1 MHPESPCTPHF
12 DAQYNP
18 PPANVFLPARELIF
32 MMSPPPCRI
41 IDGIT
46 ARETRKTLFR
56 FVPRTRSQSSSLFS
70 CAGPKSPMPALLT
83 RIPTGPSFAS
93 VAETSFPTSSAR
105 VTSAVCQM
113 TLLVSPRNSSA
124 VACSLSMSR
133 PQMATPAPSSASF
146 IAIARPMP
154 RLPPVTSAIL
164 FVRGPPISFA
174 SFVLLMPTITILLSS
189 GRPFSC
195 KTHLN
200 IQPQGPLCVPYENA
214 PGGLDNI
221 KYLGPCRVTPC
232 RFTCAF
238 PIIPKFYE
246 TALYPA
252 TALQVYQTYEQA
264 WSLSE
269 ENGMNRTR
277 RMAGLAIIA
286 ALCLA
291 ISGASSALAQAP
303 AGQDAG
309 AGKQQYTMAEY
320 NAYQAAAAERNP
332 AQQIKLL
339 DDFVAKYPN
348 SALLIY
354 IYPLYYNA
362 YSQLKNWPKVTEY
375 ADKLLALGEKSEA
388 PIRYQA
394 YYARAFAYS
403 NLPPTSQDVKDQAPK
418 ACEAAKAGLKTLG
431 ELKKPDN
438 MSEDD
443 FNKQKQQPA
452 ILFSY
457 TLAQCSMI
465 QKDYQTAIDSYKAV
479 LEKNPDDAITSYKIG
494 QAYMAMNPPQQMD
507 AFWYFAKA
515 ASAKNA
521 NQTQATQVKSY
532 LRKLIANYQ
541 GGNVCDNLVDAELNE
556 LLQLASTSAERPAS
570 YKLIS
575 TADLDAAR
583 KDMTIASVI
592 ADLKAGG
599 DKAKITWLA
608 ACGLEFPD
616 VPGKLIGVTPGSDA
630 VQLKVAF
637 VTSDAEFDAKTT
649 PDMDVKVV
657 GQPEAAKLEKD
668 NPVRFTGTLAA
679 YDPDPAFML
688 HWDKA
693 KVNAEDIP
701 KEKEKKSPTKK
712 RPVTKKPGRG

>member
-1 MHPESPCTPHF
+1 
-12 DAQYNP
+12 
-18 PPANVFLPARELIF
+18 V
-32 MMSPPPCRI
+32 
-41 IDGIT
+41 
-46 ARETRKTLFR
+46 
-56 FVPRTRSQSSSLFS
+56 
-70 CAGPKSPMPALLT
+70 
-83 RIPTGPSFAS
+83 
-93 VAETSFPTSSAR
+93 
-105 VTSAVCQM
+105 
-113 TLLVSPRNSSA
+113 
-124 VACSLSMSR
+124 
-133 PQMATPAPSSASF
+133 
-146 IAIARPMP
+146 
-154 RLPPVTSAIL
+154 
-164 FVRGPPISFA
+164 
-174 SFVLLMPTITILLSS
+174 
-189 GRPFSC
+189 
-195 KTHLN
+195 
-200 IQPQGPLCVPYENA
+200 
-214 PGGLDNI
+214 
-221 KYLGPCRVTPC
+221 
-232 RFTCAF
+232 
-238 PIIPKFYE
+238 
-246 TALYPA
+246 
-252 TALQVYQTYEQA
+252 
-264 WSLSE
+264 
-269 ENGMNRTR
+269 
-277 RMAGLAIIA
+277 AGLAIIA

-291 ISGASSALAQAP
+291 ISGASMARAQAP

-309 AGKQQYTMAEY
+309 AGQQKYTMAEY
-320 NAYQAAAAERNP
+320 NSYQACAAEKNP
-332 AQQIKLL
+332 QAQVKCL

-362 YSQLKNWPKVTEY
+362 YSQLKNWSKVMEY
-375 ADKLLALGEKSEA
+375 ADKLLALGDKVEP

-403 NLPPTSQDVKDQAPK
+403 NMPPNSPDVQAQAPK
-418 ACEAAKAGLKTLG
+418 ACEAAKAGLKTLS

-438 MSEDD
+438 MSEED

-452 ILFSY
+452 ILFNY

-521 NQTQATQVKSY
+521 NQTQATQVKTY

-541 GGNVCDNLVDAELNE
+541 GGNVCDNLIDAELNE

-599 DKAKITWLA
+599 DKAKVTWLA

-616 VPGKLIGVTPGSDA
+616 VPGKLIEVTPGSDA

-657 GQPEAAKLEKD
+657 GQPEASKLEKD
-668 NPVRFTGTLAA
+668 NPVRFTGTLVA
-679 YDPDPAFML
+679 YDPEPNFML

-701 KEKEKKSPTKK
+701 KEKEKKGTTKK

>member
-1 MHPESPCTPHF
+1 
-12 DAQYNP
+12 
-18 PPANVFLPARELIF
+18 
-32 MMSPPPCRI
+32 
-41 IDGIT
+41 
-46 ARETRKTLFR
+46 
-56 FVPRTRSQSSSLFS
+56 
-70 CAGPKSPMPALLT
+70 
-83 RIPTGPSFAS
+83 
-93 VAETSFPTSSAR
+93 
-105 VTSAVCQM
+105 
-113 TLLVSPRNSSA
+113 
-124 VACSLSMSR
+124 
-133 PQMATPAPSSASF
+133 
-146 IAIARPMP
+146 
-154 RLPPVTSAIL
+154 
-164 FVRGPPISFA
+164 
-174 SFVLLMPTITILLSS
+174 
-189 GRPFSC
+189 
-195 KTHLN
+195 
-200 IQPQGPLCVPYENA
+200 
-214 PGGLDNI
+214 
-221 KYLGPCRVTPC
+221 
-232 RFTCAF
+232 
-238 PIIPKFYE
+238 
-246 TALYPA
+246 
-252 TALQVYQTYEQA
+252 
-264 WSLSE
+264 
-269 ENGMNRTR
+269 MNRTR

-291 ISGASSALAQAP
+291 FSSASNALGHAP

-362 YSQLKNWPKVTEY
+362 YSQQKNWPKVIEN
-375 ADKLLALGEKSEA
+375 ADKLLALGEKAEA

-418 ACEAAKAGLKTLG
+418 ACDAAKAGLKTLG
-431 ELKKPDN
+431 ELKKPDS

-494 QAYMAMNPPQQMD
+494 QAYMAMNPPQLMD

-515 ASAKNA
+515 VTAKSA
-521 NQTQATQVKSY
+521 NQTQSNTVKTY
-532 LRKLIANYQ
+532 LRKLVANYQ
-541 GGNVCDNLVDAELNE
+541 GGNVCDNLTDAELNE
-556 LLQLASTSAERPAS
+556 LLQLAGSSAERPAS
-570 YKLIS
+570 YKLPS
-575 TADLDAAR
+575 AADLDAAR

-608 ACGLEFPD
+608 SCGLEFPD
-616 VPGKLIGVTPGSDA
+616 VPGKLIEITPGSDA
-630 VQLKVAF
+630 VVLKVAF

-668 NPVRFTGTLAA
+668 NPVRFTGTLVA

-712 RPVTKKPGRG
+712 RPTKKPGRS